1 MASILDM
8 ETAVK
13 MAEKCIKA
21 GESGFVIEAEFGRVA
36 VETTPKDYIP
46 TATIEVER
54 WADAPG
60 TKWAMKNRGKR
71 FDYHV
76 ILEKGKTPFV
86 THVRVIQA
94 MTRCLLLRV
103 FDEEIT
109 NEDVIDA
116 AVKVFMIDVDHKLPS
131 VNVME
136 KEYGANI
143 LGPLVRNDFG
153 VRDLIRDHVVRR
165 DIDAQRVLDTGKRL
179 SETTRNGWHPGA
191 IMNFTEGYYRDMMYV
206 ILYVAELTDRNIDM
220 MVHVTRTINFI
231 STSVDEDG
239 MYLTGTCV
247 MAITER

>member
-13 MAEKCIKA
+13 MTEKSIKA
-21 GESGFVIEAEFGRVA
+21 GESGFFIDAEFGRVA
-36 VETTPKDYIP
+36 VEVTPKDYIP
-46 TATIEVER
+46 SATVEVER

-60 TKWAMKNRGKR
+60 TRWAMKNRGKR
-71 FDYHV
+71 VDFHV

-86 THVRVIQA
+86 THVRVLQA

-103 FDEEIT
+103 FDEEIN

-116 AVKVFMIDVDHKLPS
+116 AVKVFMLDIDHKLPS

-136 KEYGANI
+136 KEYGINI
-143 LGPLVRNDFG
+143 LGPLVRNDLG

-165 DIDAQRVLDTGKRL
+165 DIDAQRVLDMGLRL

-191 IMNFTEGYYRDMMYV
+191 ITNFTEGYYRDMMYV
-206 ILYVAELTDRNIDM
+206 ILYVAELTGRNIDM
-220 MVHVTRTINFI
+220 MVRVTKTINFI
-231 STSVDEDG
+231 STGVDENG

>member
-13 MAEKCIKA
+13 MTEKCIKA
-21 GESGFVIEAEFGRVA
+21 GESGFIIDAEFGRVG
-36 VETTPKDYIP
+36 VETKPKDYIP
-46 TATIEVER
+46 AATVEVER
-54 WADAPG
+54 WANAPG
-60 TKWAMKNRGKR
+60 TRWAMKSRGKR
-71 FDYHV
+71 LDYHV
-76 ILEKGKTPFV
+76 IIEEGRTTMC
-86 THVRVIQA
+86 THVRVLQA

-103 FDEEIT
+103 FDEEIL

-116 AVKVFMIDVDHKLPS
+116 AVKVFMIDVDHRLPS

-143 LGPLVRNDFG
+143 LGPLVRNDLG

-165 DIDAQRVLDTGKRL
+165 DIDAQRVLDTGRML

-206 ILYVAELTDRNIDM
+206 ILYVAELTGRNIDM
-220 MVHVTRTINFI
+220 IVQVRRTINFI
-231 STSVDEDG
+231 STGVNEDG

-247 MAITER
+247 MSIED